1 MVTLVLIGFVGG
13 LITGIS
19 PCVLPVLPVVFLSSG
34 APAGSSGSRD
44 AGRRPLMV
52 VLGLTLSFSVF
63 TVLGS
68 LVLRAL
74 PLPQD
79 IIRWAGIVILLL
91 LGIGMIVPR
100 FEGWL
105 ERPFARLAPRAPGR
119 DRGGFLLG
127 LALGAVYVPCAG
139 PVLAAIAVAG
149 ATGRFGPS
157 TLALTFAFAIGTAVP
172 LLVFALAGWRITDRI
187 RAFRTRQRGIR
198 IASGVVVVGLAVA
211 LTFNV
216 TDAVQRAIPDYT
228 SALSD
233 RVNEAG
239 AVARALGGGG
249 SGTLAGCQKNAGEA
263 APALANCGTAPQL
276 TGLDGW
282 LNTPGNAPITPAA
295 LTGKVV
301 LIDFWAY
308 SCINCQRA
316 IPHVDAWSKA
326 YAADGLQ
333 VIGVHTPEYAFEHV
347 PANVAAGAKRLGISY
362 PIALD
367 NDYKTW
373 DAFHNDSWPA
383 DYLIDATGKVRYVG
397 VGEGEYEQ
405 VEALIRQLLSSAH
418 PGVAL
423 PRATEVPDLT
433 PDWPD
438 QTPETYLGAARGQG
452 YQGET
457 PLRPGTATFTAPVKL
472 DYDAFGLSGT
482 WTVTNESIT
491 AEKDAVITLD
501 YTAED
506 IYLDLSGTGSVTVTV
521 QGSTRTYA
529 VGGAPNIYTVLH
541 GDTPVTGVLEATL
554 SPGLSAYSFTF
565 G

>member
-1 MVTLVLIGFVGG
+1 M
-13 LITGIS
+13 
-19 PCVLPVLPVVFLSSG
+19 
-34 APAGSSGSRD
+34 
-44 AGRRPLMV
+44 
-52 VLGLTLSFSVF
+52 LGLTLSFSVF

-79 IIRWAGIVILLL
+79 IIRWAGIAILTL

-100 FEGWL
+100 IEGWL

-157 TLALTFAFAIGTAVP
+157 TLALTIAFAVGTAVP
-172 LLVFALAGWRITDRI
+172 LLIFALAGWRITDRI

-198 IASGVVVVGLAVA
+198 IAAGAVVIALAVA

-249 SGTLAGCQKNAGEA
+249 ASGALAACRQSAGEA
-263 APALANCGTAPQL
+263 DPALENCGTAPRL
-276 TGLDGW
+276 TGLAGW

-301 LIDFWAY
+301 LVDFWAY

-316 IPHVDAWSKA
+316 IPHVNAWSKA

-347 PANVAAGAKRLGISY
+347 PANVAAGARRLDIGY

-383 DYLIDATGKVRYVG
+383 DYLIDATGTIRYVG
-397 VGEGEYEQ
+397 VGEGDYPQ
-405 VEALIRQLLSSAH
+405 FEALIRQLLTSAH

-423 PRATEVPDLT
+423 PKATDVPDLT
-433 PDWPD
+433 PTSPF
-438 QTPETYLGAARGQG
+438 QTPETYLGAARGQT
-452 YQGET
+452 YQGGT
-457 PLRPGTATFTAPVKL
+457 PLRPGTATFTAPAKL
-472 DYDAFGLSGT
+472 DDDSFGLAGT
-482 WTVTNESIT
+482 WTVSDESIT
-491 AEKDAVITLD
+491 ALKDSVITLD
-501 YTAED
+501 YTAHD

-521 QGSTRTYA
+521 QGTTHTYA

-541 GDTPVTGVLEATL
+541 RTGVGIGVLEATL

>member
-1 MVTLVLIGFVGG
+1 MVTLVLVGFVGG

-34 APAGSSGSRD
+34 APTSAAPETS
-44 AGRRPLMV
+44 GRRPMLI

-63 TVLGS
+63 TLLGS

-79 IIRWAGIVILLL
+79 IIRWAGIVILVL

-119 DRGGFLLG
+119 DRGGLLLG

-149 ATGRFGPS
+149 ATGRFGAS
-157 TLALTFAFAIGTAVP
+157 TLALTIAFAVGTAVP
-172 LLVFALAGWRITDRI
+172 LLIFALAGWRIADRL
-187 RAFRTRQRGIR
+187 RAFRARQRGIR
-198 IASGVVVVGLAVA
+198 IAAGVVVVALAVG

-216 TDAVQRAIPDYT
+216 TDAVQRTIPDYT

-233 RVNEAG
+233 KANEAG
-239 AVARALGGGG
+239 TLAKQLGGGG
-249 SGTLAGCQKNAGEA
+249 ATGALADCQQTAGEE
-263 APALANCGTAPQL
+263 APALADCGPAPQL
-276 TGLDGW
+276 TGINGW
-282 LNTPGNAPITPAA
+282 LNTPGDAPVTAAA
-295 LTGKVV
+295 LAGKVV
-301 LIDFWAY
+301 LVDFWAY

-316 IPHVDAWSKA
+316 IPHVNAWSKA

-347 PANVAAGAKRLGISY
+347 PANVAAGARRLGITY

-367 NDYKTW
+367 NDFKTW

-383 DYLIDATGKVRYVG
+383 DYLIDATGRIRYVG
-397 VGEGEYEQ
+397 VGEGEYPQTET
-405 VEALIRQLLSSAH
+405 LIRSLLVSAH
-418 PGVAL
+418 PGLAL
-423 PRATEVPDLT
+423 PAATDVPDLT
-433 PDWPD
+433 PTSPF
-438 QTPETYLGAARGQG
+438 QTPETYLGAARGQNYVG
-452 YQGET
+452 KT
-457 PLRPGTATFTAPVKL
+457 PLRPGTATFTVPRSL
-472 DYDAFGLSGT
+472 DEDSFGLSGT
-482 WTVTNESIT
+482 WTVTDESIT
-491 AEKDAVITLD
+491 ARKDSVITLN
-501 YTAED
+501 YTADD

-521 QGSTRTYA
+521 QGMTRTYA

-541 GDTPVTGVLEATL
+541 RASIGIGTLKATL